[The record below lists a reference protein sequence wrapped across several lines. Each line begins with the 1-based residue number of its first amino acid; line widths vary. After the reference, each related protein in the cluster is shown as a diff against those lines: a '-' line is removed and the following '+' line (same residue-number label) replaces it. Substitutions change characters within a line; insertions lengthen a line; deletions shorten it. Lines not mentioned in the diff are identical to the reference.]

1 MPYEDSLR
9 CYEVPSLRYDD
20 VELWDVGY
28 RISLEYNL
36 VVFLYR
42 SPPLQGLY
50 QGGSLEDLEDR
61 ASVERACVSLSRST

>member
-1 MPYEDSLR
+1 MPYEGSLR
-9 CYEVPSLRYDD
+9 CYEVSSLRYDD

-42 SPPLQGLY
+42 SPLLQGLY
-50 QGGSLEDLEDR
+50 QGGSLEDLEYR
-61 ASVERACVSLSRST
+61 ALVERAHVSLSRST